1 MGHKASKVSEGP
13 QSPHAE
19 RKFYSPLNELHLE
32 RHKRYSTEPERY
44 RKNCINRNNSNE
56 LDLVLNRA
64 ASSLDEVP
72 LNQRYP
78 SNYRSQVTFHPSEEN
93 LSNTYKNHST
103 SMKKSTSR
111 SCKNRSSSL
120 SDDETD
126 NFDSTDERN
135 SVESSSLAGA
145 SYRRDSFKDRRS
157 KSVGKRQIQN
167 RDEHHINQCLFN
179 VMHRKESQ
187 RFCRAPSKPQ
197 AMKSNRD
204 STSTIVLSDGRLYN
218 RNQEL
223 IKDTRKNVEFASD
236 RVNDF
241 KRLAATLEQMDL
253 SLQTLPKRLAN
264 GFSKILDFDVF
275 SEVDE
280 KLQMEIIS
288 TARNSCSILSDTI
301 PSLQK
306 HIENIRDIQMILI
319 RTEERLDT
327 FCKAL
332 YQMFHLPDLNATPF
346 SKRQNKRDSTKGV
359 SKAKKS

>member
-13 QSPHAE
+13 QSHHAE

-32 RHKRYSTEPERY
+32 RHKRYSTVPKRH
-44 RKNCINRNNSNE
+44 RKNCINSNNSNE

-64 ASSLDEVP
+64 ASSLDKVP

-78 SNYRSQVTFHPSEEN
+78 SNYRSQVTFHPSKEN
-93 LSNTYKNHST
+93 SSNAYKKHST
-103 SMKKSTSR
+103 SMKKSSQ
-111 SCKNRSSSL
+111 NHSSSP

-126 NFDSTDERN
+126 NFDTTDERN

-145 SYRRDSFKDRRS
+145 SYRRDSFKDQRS

-167 RDEHHINQCLFN
+167 RDEHHIDKCLFN

-187 RFCRAPSKPQ
+187 RFCRAPMKPQ
-197 AMKSNRD
+197 AMKSKRD

-288 TARNSCSILSDTI
+288 TARNSCSVLNDTI

-332 YQMFHLPDLNATPF
+332 YQMFHLPDLNATQF
-346 SKRQNKRDSTKGV
+346 SKRQNKRDSSKCI